1 MAEIRLT
8 PEQQKVVDTRNCNLL
23 VAAAAGSG
31 KTAVL
36 VKRIIKK
43 VTEEGQ
49 DIDRLLIVTFT
60 NAAAAEMRE
69 RIGAAIE
76 DALLRS
82 PEDAHLQRQ
91 MLLLHNAR
99 ITTIHSFCLS
109 VIREFFH
116 LLSLDPGFRIGDEA
130 ELSLLR
136 ADVLEEVLEQAYS
149 REEDAFTAFV
159 ESFGSIKN
167 DSAVTGYVLKLYHVA
182 MSQPYPEEW
191 LNSLTEGFQLSE
203 KEFASHPLVSK
214 VMREVKNCILDCR
227 SVLERMAE
235 LTEGYDGVIAYREN
249 LLADE
254 EELLRLLG
262 AAFGYAEFSAALAE
276 HKFTPLSRKKQEN
289 ASDEKK
295 ELFKALRDHVKKQI
309 NKLQD
314 DFSLLAVGNKARK
327 NTVKFSAKLFPF
339 FNTRH
344 HIVRTVSAIKA
355 VISRLIGKHTC
366 HKRTALHA

>member
-8 PEQQKVVDTRNCNLL
+8 SEQQKVVDTRNCSLL

-76 DALLRS
+76 EAIS
-82 PEDAHLQRQ
+82 AQPESTHLQRQ
-91 MLLLHNAR
+91 MMLLHNAK

-136 ADVLEEVLEQAYS
+136 ADVLEELLEQAYEK
-149 REEDAFTAFV
+149 EEQAFLSFV
-159 ESFGSIKN
+159 ESFGSVKN
-167 DSAVTGYVLKLYHVA
+167 NDAVTGYIMKLYHLA
-182 MSQPYPEEW
+182 MSQLNPEEW
-191 LNSLTEGFQLSE
+191 LDALLQDFALSE
-203 KEFASHPLVSK
+203 E
-214 VMREVKNCILDCR
+214 
-227 SVLERMAE
+227 
-235 LTEGYDGVIAYREN
+235 
-249 LLADE
+249 
-254 EELLRLLG
+254 
-262 AAFGYAEFSAALAE
+262 EFS
-276 HKFTPLSRKKQEN
+276 S
-289 ASDEKK
+289 
-295 ELFKALRDHVKKQI
+295 
-309 NKLQD
+309 
-314 DFSLLAVGNKARK
+314 SLMLN
-327 NTVKFSAKLFPF
+327 
-339 FNTRH
+339 
-344 HIVRTVSAIKA
+344 
-355 VISRLIGKHTC
+355 
-366 HKRTALHA
+366 